1 MRQDERKLLGQRI
14 KQIREKQGYTQ
25 AELARQF
32 GLTETD
38 VGKIEEGDFTSELVH
53 ILSSLFRI
61 LETSILKRWNTHRH
75 DMWSK
80 GNLEKAGGDW
90 SREAG
95 YG

>member
-1 MRQDERKLLGQRI
+1 MGLNERKLLGQRI

-32 GLTETD
+32 GLSEGD
-38 VGKIEEGDFTSELVH
+38 VNKIEEGNFTSELVH

-61 LETSILKRWNTHRH
+61 LETSILKRWTKNRH
-75 DMWSK
+75 DIWSK
-80 GNLEKAGGDW
+80 KSQEQAGGEW